1 MPEFGV
7 YEQTYKELAKP
18 YHVHQSRRSPAK
30 KLEMAAA
37 MTGCVTIPCNGITLA
52 NDMGKRRKKLTL
64 HTPSPKDP
72 IFEAFPDY
80 ENETCNSCPK
90 VVSDKTSKP
99 KTSTAPP
106 FSGEVRTI
114 NELNITGSMIP
125 QRRGKEIIMGINCYI
140 FRFSLG
146 VEGHGLWIPTPVYN
160 DIIAEGFEARG
171 NKSYMFKIPRK
182 HWFGPKGTPGYIRIL
197 FAYMC
202 EDWTW
207 IFVDHNVLMTMH
219 VLRLRR
225 PVTREDLEPGSSIWP
240 YIWSVSHGPSLI
252 FEKDLAISGL
262 HQWRKSILAKGKQW
276 EESNESRKNAKKEPK
291 GLPISLGKPI
301 FLTVKDNQ
309 MIFNGYGAQET
320 CDMLYEALMLP
331 NTSTYDVCRL
341 DDLWTR
347 FEAAVFNYQQGR
359 FDLIH
364 SPQSITKLSYV
375 SGPKPFFFNGEAH
388 KHYVQHI
395 TTYRR
400 RVIRIHEDRWK
411 EIEKL
416 GLIQLFNDRAKMEP
430 DGIPL
435 LAEEDE
441 KLSPEYMK
449 GPPPGANTVAIRMRR
464 MELRPGPTASDKNIK
479 AYTPLACKFDPGRLN
494 WWPVNHLKFMT
505 SDVLDDHNAN
515 TLGPYSFRVFVSA
528 NHTSLT
534 LKGGVTK
541 KDQAINRKAY
551 HGPIRLQ
558 KVGRARRRARK
569 TRAEIKKTYTKA
581 EKEEAEKKEAPKAG
595 SKRKRL

>member
-1 MPEFGV
+1 
-7 YEQTYKELAKP
+7 
-18 YHVHQSRRSPAK
+18 
-30 KLEMAAA
+30 
-37 MTGCVTIPCNGITLA
+37 
-52 NDMGKRRKKLTL
+52 
-64 HTPSPKDP
+64 
-72 IFEAFPDY
+72 
-80 ENETCNSCPK
+80 
-90 VVSDKTSKP
+90 
-99 KTSTAPP
+99 
-106 FSGEVRTI
+106 
-114 NELNITGSMIP
+114 
-125 QRRGKEIIMGINCYI
+125 
-140 FRFSLG
+140 
-146 VEGHGLWIPTPVYN
+146 
-160 DIIAEGFEARG
+160 
-171 NKSYMFKIPRK
+171 
-182 HWFGPKGTPGYIRIL
+182 
-197 FAYMC
+197 
-202 EDWTW
+202 
-207 IFVDHNVLMTMH
+207 
-219 VLRLRR
+219 
-225 PVTREDLEPGSSIWP
+225 
-240 YIWSVSHGPSLI
+240 
-252 FEKDLAISGL
+252 LAISGL

-435 LAEEDE
+435 
-441 KLSPEYMK
+441 
-449 GPPPGANTVAIRMRR
+449 
-464 MELRPGPTASDKNIK
+464 
-479 AYTPLACKFDPGRLN
+479 
-494 WWPVNHLKFMT
+494 
-505 SDVLDDHNAN
+505 
-515 TLGPYSFRVFVSA
+515 
-528 NHTSLT
+528 
-534 LKGGVTK
+534 
-541 KDQAINRKAY
+541 RK
-551 HGPIRLQ
+551 
-558 KVGRARRRARK
+558 
-569 TRAEIKKTYTKA
+569 
-581 EKEEAEKKEAPKAG
+581 
-595 SKRKRL
+595 